1 MNGRDLTI
9 KLATD
14 KIEQLTGLTVEVED
28 IGYKMRVS
36 TFNNTTYIRKE
47 IATVSNKRELILL
60 LSGMIEG
67 AENGKAGF

>member
-14 KIEQLTGLTVEVED
+14 KIEQLTGNSVEVEE
-28 IGYKMRVS
+28 ITPTKARISM
-36 TFNNTTYIRKE
+36 FNKQTYQKKE
-47 IATVSNKRELILL
+47 IAVVTNKRELILL

-67 AENGKAGF
+67 AENRKEW